1 MKKSFPNILLVLV
14 IWLSLAGLGL
24 SQGRPALVDEMGY
37 ADIILVNGKIV
48 SMDDRSITPDSPGH
62 IYQAMALKG
71 KKIMALGTNEEI
83 KALAGS
89 KT

>member
-1 MKKSFPNILLVLV
+1 MKRSFRTVFSLCIVC
-14 IWLSLAGLGL
+14 LSLASFGL